1 MATFLLQA
9 VFLPIILAPL
19 IYILGRRVG
28 SKIGW
33 ATIIILFYGLLML
46 LSAAVSNNSYI
57 ESYDWHPIG
66 TFGLL
71 ADGLS
76 LPFAATI
83 YILSAAL
90 AIYSIPYMS
99 HRIEEEVENV
109 PSNQRLTETNNKFA
123 LYNSLYLLYAAGM
136 LGTVLATNLIQFY
149 IFFELMLIPS
159 YFLIA
164 QFGYGERTKI
174 SFMYFIW
181 THLGALILLAGI
193 LTLGLLSGSFD
204 MPVIFESL
212 SNGMYISSNVLLWIG
227 LAFTVRL
234 FVKLAEFGVHVWLPH
249 AHADAP
255 TPISALLSPAMI
267 GIGGY
272 ALIRFLVQLIPSAYL
287 KIALALSIWGL
298 ITMIYGG
305 LMALSQDDLK
315 RLLAYSSV
323 SQMGYIIF
331 GIASSHYIGISGSVL
346 HYVSHG
352 TGKAILFMVAGSIIL
367 QTGGIR
373 KISAL
378 GGLGSKLPLTAIA
391 AALGFLTLI
400 GVPPLNGFQAEWMLF
415 SGAFSGAIASGS
427 NLKLLIAIVALLSTP
442 LTAGYTLWTMK
453 RIFFGTTPN
462 NLENV
467 KEAPMTIIIP
477 IFFLAFVGLLL
488 GIYPTL
494 ITERLIPAVIG
505 IIGG

>member
-9 VFLPIILAPL
+9 VFLPILLSPI
-19 IYILGRRVG
+19 IYILGRRFG
-28 SKIGW
+28 PKIGW
-33 ATIIILFYGLLML
+33 ATVVILFYGLLML
-46 LSAAVSNNSYI
+46 MSAALSNATYL
-57 ESYDWHPIG
+57 ESYDWHPLG

-90 AIYSIPYMS
+90 SVYSIPYMS
-99 HRIEEEVENV
+99 HRIEEELENL
-109 PSNQRLTETNNKFA
+109 PSDQHLTETNNKFA

-193 LTLGLLSGSFD
+193 LTIGLLSGSFD
-204 MPVIFESL
+204 MSLISESL
-212 SNGMYISSNVLLWIG
+212 ISSNVRLWIALSFVVG
-227 LAFTVRL
+227 L
-234 FVKLAEFGVHVWLPH
+234 FVKLAAFGVHVWLPH

-272 ALIRFLVQLIPSAYL
+272 ALIRFLVQLLPSAYL
-287 KIALALSIWGL
+287 KISLALAIWGL
-298 ITMIYGG
+298 VTMIYGG

-373 KISAL
+373 KISSL

-400 GVPPLNGFQAEWMLF
+400 GIPPLNGFQAEWMLF
-415 SGAFSGAIASGS
+415 SGSFAGAVTTGS
-427 NLKLLIAIVALLSTP
+427 NLKLLITIIALLSTP

-453 RIFFGTTPN
+453 RIFFGSTPN

-467 KEAPMTIIIP
+467 KEAPLTIILP

-494 ITERLIPAVIG
+494 INERLIPAVIG